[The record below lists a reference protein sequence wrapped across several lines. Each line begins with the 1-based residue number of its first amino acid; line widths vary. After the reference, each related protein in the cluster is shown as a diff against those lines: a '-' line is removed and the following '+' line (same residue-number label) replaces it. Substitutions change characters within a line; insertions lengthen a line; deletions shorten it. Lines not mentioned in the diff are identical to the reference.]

1 MRPRSASLRV
11 VLCAAAGVW
20 GMTSATALAQ
30 TGNRI
35 GDALL
40 GSRGAAERQA
50 VPVVARYVAGS
61 NASFTLDKSSPQTI
75 LLRFDN
81 SPEVWVLRGRP
92 APMGDVVYV
101 NDLGVTVLRATRLGG
116 LILYT
121 SVKPEGLPAS
131 LSGAAQPIQPFAKI
145 DMQGARQR
153 IAEANKRM
161 AFAAQRP
168 TERGFGLDI
177 PPVKGAANIA
187 IIVDTVSLVADAF
200 ERTAKRAGGLD
211 LLNKVDGVQVVMAE
225 GASSVVL
232 KDGVL
237 RVSVQPQEGV
247 AGRPS
252 SDRLIVAL
260 IGR

>member
-1 MRPRSASLRV
+1 MA
-11 VLCAAAGVW
+11 LCAAAGLW
-20 GMTSATALAQ
+20 GITPSSALAQ

-40 GSRGAAERQA
+40 GSRGAPSQQA
-50 VPVVARYVAGS
+50 APVVARYVAGS
-61 NASFTLDKSSPQTI
+61 NANFILDRSSPQII

-81 SPEVWVLRGRP
+81 SPEVWVLRARA
-92 APMGDVVYV
+92 APMGDTVYI
-101 NDLGVTVLRATRLGG
+101 NDLGVPVLRQTRLGG
-116 LILYT
+116 WTLYT
-121 SVKPEGLPAS
+121 SVRPDGLPAS
-131 LSGAAQPIQPFAKI
+131 LSGAAAPIQPFAKI

-168 TERGFGLDI
+168 TERGMGLDI
-177 PPVKGAANIA
+177 PPVQGAANIA
-187 IIVDTVSLVADAF
+187 LIVDTVSLVADAF
-200 ERTAKRAGGLD
+200 ERTAKRSGGFE
-211 LLNKVDGVQVVMAE
+211 LLNKVDGVQVVMAD
-225 GASSVVL
+225 GPSSVLL

-260 IGR
+260 SGR